1 VTDER
6 VLQPA
11 GKQQQIPRMTM
22 RIVRD
27 MTLLD

>member
-11 GKQQQIPRMTM
+11 GKQQIPRMTM